1 MFFDFNCGFSPD
13 GPEPSGDIL
22 FFFLSKKKRYSVQLE
37 IAPKK
42 YYFYRK
48 YSDATKLLGIK
59 KLVYGC

>member
-13 GPEPSGDIL
+13 ENDIL

-48 YSDATKLLGIK
+48 YSDAT
-59 KLVYGC
+59 